1 MATARDI
8 KRRIKSV
15 KNTQQIT
22 KAMQMVAASKMRR
35 AQIQVVEARPYA
47 EKIREILSHLSERY
61 PEYRHPFIISRE
73 VKRVG
78 LIVISSDKGLCGALN
93 SNLLR
98 QVLQFIK
105 GKSSPILEHGIAW
118 ASTDL
123 ITLGRKGRDFLKRT
137 GQNILAEATGIAD
150 KPKLIDVVPAV
161 KVAMD
166 EFLKGTLD
174 QVFVACNKFINT
186 MDQKPTI
193 SQILPCPLPP
203 GVERKQ
209 SWDYIYEPSSETV
222 LDSLLPRYVEFLVY
236 QALLENIA
244 SEHSARMIAM
254 KNATDSAKDIIF
266 DLNLTYNKARQAS
279 ITTAISEIAAGSAAV
294 T

>member
-1 MATARDI
+1 MATAREI
-8 KRRIKSV
+8 KRRIKSI

-47 EKIREILSHLSERY
+47 EKIREVLSHLAERH
-61 PEYRHPFIISRE
+61 PEYRHPFIVPRE

-78 LIVISSDKGLCGALN
+78 LIVISSDKGLCGPLN

-98 QVLQFIK
+98 QVLHFVSGQ
-105 GKSSPILEHGIAW
+105 SVP
-118 ASTDL
+118 TDL
-123 ITLGRKGRDFLKRT
+123 ITLGRKARDFLKRT
-137 GQNILAEATGIAD
+137 GQTILAEATGIAD

-166 EFLKGTLD
+166 EFLHGKLD
-174 QVFVACNKFINT
+174 QVFVAYNEFINT
-186 MDQKPTI
+186 MVQKPTI
-193 SQILPCPLPP
+193 AQILPCPLPP
-203 GVERKQ
+203 GVARKP

-222 LDSLLPRYVEFLVY
+222 LDGLMPRYVEFLVY
-236 QALLENIA
+236 QSLLENIA

-294 T
+294 A

>member
-8 KRRIKSV
+8 KRRIKSI

-35 AQIQVVEARPYA
+35 AQTQVVEARPYA
-47 EKIREILSHLSERY
+47 EKMRDVLGHLAERY
-61 PEYRHPFIISRE
+61 PEYRHPFIVPRE

-78 LIVISSDKGLCGALN
+78 MIVISSDKGLCGPLN
-93 SNLLR
+93 VNLLR
-98 QVLQFIK
+98 QVLQFIR
-105 GKSSPILEHGIAW
+105 GTSSPLLIKGIAW

-123 ITLGRKGRDFLKRT
+123 IALGKKGRDFLKRT
-137 GQNILAEATGIAD
+137 GQNILAETTGIAD

-161 KVAMD
+161 KVSMD
-166 EFLKGTLD
+166 EFLNGTLD
-174 QVFVACNKFINT
+174 QVFVAYNKFINT
-186 MDQKPTI
+186 MVQKPTI
-193 SQILPCPLPP
+193 AQILPCPLPP
-203 GVERKQ
+203 GAERKQ
-209 SWDYIYEPSSETV
+209 SWDYIYEPSSSEV
-222 LDSLLPRYVEFLVY
+222 LDSLLPRYVESLVY
-236 QALLENIA
+236 HALLENIA

-254 KNATDSAKDIIF
+254 KSATDNAKDIIF